1 MHMLN
6 FNMMILF
13 PLRYMNGFVEIII
26 LAVNHLQVRKEAIE
40 VTVLIYN

>member
-13 PLRYMNGFVEIII
+13 QLRCVNGFVEIIT
-26 LAVNHLQVRKEAIE
+26 VDHLQVRKEAIE